1 MYALLHYSIYA
12 NLPYLPLFFFHR
24 STILIFQPPS
34 SIGDEPDMDRPQSL
48 KISPDV
54 PPGPPVLK
62 VRKSSLDKGKKKKK
76 PTVSSQYLYG
86 LLGACILVRLYL
98 QLGLI
103 LKLLPIP
110 VVFYLGK
117 KFAIQLGLVDKV
129 RMLHQNFGMELAL
142 QVLLFWLL
150 RLPMWN

>member
-1 MYALLHYSIYA
+1 MPYCTIAYMQTCHI
-12 NLPYLPLFFFHR
+12 LPCFSLHR
-24 STILIFQPPS
+24 SIIIYFQPPS
-34 SIGDEPDMDRPQSL
+34 SSGDEPDADRPQSL
-48 KISPDV
+48 KISPEVPPV

-129 RMLHQNFGMELAL
+129 RMLTKM
-142 QVLLFWLL
+142 
-150 RLPMWN
+150 